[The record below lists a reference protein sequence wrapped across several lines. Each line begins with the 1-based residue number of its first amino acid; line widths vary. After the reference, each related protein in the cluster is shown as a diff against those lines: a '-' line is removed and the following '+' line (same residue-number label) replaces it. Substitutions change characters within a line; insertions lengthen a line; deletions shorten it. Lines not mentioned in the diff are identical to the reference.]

1 MVCKGEKQGK
11 IRTSLLLSSSLFWVY
26 LTTVT
31 QVLALLGRGSRVE
44 RGAVNISL
52 QCAVNISL
60 HGAVN
65 ISLQCAVNISL
76 HAAVN
81 ISLHAAVN
89 ISLHGAISISLQGC

>member
-31 QVLALLGRGSRVE
+31 QVLALLGRGARVE
-44 RGAVNISL
+44 RGLVNISL
-52 QCAVNISL
+52 QF
-60 HGAVN
+60 
-65 ISLQCAVNISL
+65 
-76 HAAVN
+76 AVN

-89 ISLHGAISISLQGC
+89 ISLHGAVNISLHVAVNISLHGAVSISLQGC